1 MSFMKSTLE
10 SDNNQLPYKKDK
22 KHLDMLPLY
31 RTLKYKVAYIG
42 GAYQQRVSV
51 FLKIIPTPQ

>member
-22 KHLDMLPLY
+22 KHL
-31 RTLKYKVAYIG
+31 I
-42 GAYQQRVSV
+42 V
-51 FLKIIPTPQ
+51 FVFFYLSKEKKTKIRFC